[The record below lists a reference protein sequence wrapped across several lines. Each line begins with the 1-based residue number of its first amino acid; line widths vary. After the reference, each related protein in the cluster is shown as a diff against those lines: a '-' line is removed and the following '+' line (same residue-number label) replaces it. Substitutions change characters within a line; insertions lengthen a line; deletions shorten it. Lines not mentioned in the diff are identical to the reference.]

1 MWLHKFK
8 RNKRGIST
16 VIAVVLGLVILVV
29 VVANVVLWSY
39 RMNQYDWERVNEKL
53 SLTVASRSDWFI
65 VQSEYMINNG
75 SRIAGSCVDTR
86 VDDGVFETFSERATA
101 PIRLDINGTFPI
113 NLTQYPL
120 TYIQGIEILI
130 KFRANDLGEA
140 WYLKVYNWTSEVYD
154 NSGFNSTTGFTPTT
168 TTGWDYYGISINNP
182 WASYVGSDGK
192 MFIKFHDDVAD
203 PTNTTVSI
211 DLVAVR
217 AMVSLF
223 SFKNE
228 GSVTSH
234 VVSLWIINSTI
245 HSRYGVDYFVNSG
258 MSASFLNAE
267 IHLPKGSYVVKTI
280 TERGNVAVYSLG

>member
-1 MWLHKFK
+1 
-8 RNKRGIST
+8 

-75 SRIAGSCVDTR
+75 SRIAGSYLDTR
-86 VDDGVFETFSERATA
+86 ADDGVFETFRERITA
-101 PIRLDINGTFPI
+101 PIRLDINGTFLI
-113 NLTQYPL
+113 DLTQYPL

-130 KFRANDLGEA
+130 KFRANNLDEA
-140 WYLKVYNWTSEVYD
+140 WYLKAYNWTSGIYD
-154 NSGFNSTTGFTPTT
+154 NSGFNRTTGFTPTT
-168 TTGWDYYGISINNP
+168 TTGWDYYGISIDNL
-182 WASYVGSDGK
+182 WASYVRSDGR
-192 MFIKFHDDVAD
+192 MFIKFQDAVAD
-203 PTNTTVSI
+203 PTITTVRI
-211 DLVAVR
+211 DFVAVR

-223 SFKNE
+223 SFQNE

-234 VVSLWIINSTI
+234 LVSLWVINSTV

-267 IHLPKGSYVVKTI
+267 VHLPKGSYVVKTI
-280 TERGNVAVYSLG
+280 TERGNIAVYSLG